1 MSKFS
6 NFSAFLDP
14 FNGNSPAKPTDC
26 VQDLCRAGPGY
37 PRGALCAGSRLA
49 AKTEFDEI
57 RDRYSLGDSRN
68 LTKLSTPSGH
78 RGRQLHLENMYGNM
92 AEINLIISDTKQA
105 RKEWTNTFVPYQPR
119 QSRDLY
125 RVYDW

>member
-1 MSKFS
+1 ME
-6 NFSAFLDP
+6 AVDVLDVV
-14 FNGNSPAKPTDC
+14 C
-26 VQDLCRAGPGY
+26 LQDLCRAGPGY
-37 PRGALCAGSRLA
+37 PRGTLCAGSRLA

-57 RDRYSLGDSRN
+57 RDRYSLGDRGRGSVS

-78 RGRQLHLENMYGNM
+78 RGRQLQLDRMYGNM